1 MGSHPSP
8 VPWPNGSQAAEA
20 NPLFITTMS
29 NLKTLGESLF
39 FFTFSVALSTLTFC
53 GLLGID
59 PTQAN
64 PTQPVPTSPKIQ

>member
-1 MGSHPSP
+1 MES
-8 VPWPNGSQAAEA
+8 WPAIVTTA
-20 NPLFITTMS
+20 PFFILARETTMS

-39 FFTFSVALSTLTFC
+39 FFTFSAALSTLTFC

-64 PTQPVPTSPKIQ
+64 PTQPVPTSAHRQ